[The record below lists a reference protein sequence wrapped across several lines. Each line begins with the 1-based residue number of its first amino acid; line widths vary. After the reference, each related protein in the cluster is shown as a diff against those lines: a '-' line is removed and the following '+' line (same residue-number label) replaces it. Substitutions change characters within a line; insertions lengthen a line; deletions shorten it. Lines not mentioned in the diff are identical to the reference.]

1 VITPSLPTFPKA
13 SAIKEPMVSSLFAE
27 IEATCLIFSEESPT
41 D

>member
-1 VITPSLPTFPKA
+1 VITPSLPTFPNA
-13 SAIKEPMVSSLFAE
+13 SAINEPMVSSLFAE